1 MKPIYREVE
10 LYENERYQPI
20 GGWGKQML
28 LTDRSPYSSSDGEA
42 NYSTLEEANI
52 TLLTTGWHWEDNDDW
67 KIDPVSADEGWY
79 YATDFG
85 GDDQTYSATKG
96 ILHFVRRRRL
106 IRLQSFAPDRLLGG
120 IAWVCDNVD
129 LEKVA
134 SLEKHLLHA
143 IVDCSLQK
151 HPRQFSEAKVGALK
165 NHLMAALN
173 LTGGPGEGA
182 LGMKGVQDT
191 LASFAG
197 SGGSIW
203 TVASAALAHK
213 GQEEVN
219 ENEVQRMH
227 LFDSKFFRADERE
240 ALANALIH
248 KHDTDFSFHCNVKN
262 CNSSTTP
269 SSSSSSSSGITLQS
283 GCPYAPVLCTNK
295 GCEVVFSK
303 KWGANHDARC
313 PYKVIDC
320 SRTCGENMARK
331 EVEYHISHQ
340 CILRPVQC
348 PFACLGCNTDLL
360 FKDLPTHMDDTI
372 QPHMMM
378 GLHRV
383 MEQHEVIVKLNTKV
397 ASLESKT
404 AAYGSQIAALTA
416 GAAAAAVAMEVNE
429 KKMIKVLHDEVGR
442 VNAKATKKQQALESH
457 TQQITNEMS
466 QVRRGTG
473 LG

>member
-1 MKPIYREVE
+1 MKSIYREVE

-20 GGWGKQML
+20 GGWGKQLL
-28 LTDRSPYSSSDGEA
+28 LTDRSPFSSSDGEE
-42 NYSTLEEANI
+42 NYTTLEEANI
-52 TLLTTGWHWEDNDDW
+52 TLLTTGWHWEESDDW
-67 KIDPVSADEGWY
+67 KIDPVSADEGWL

-85 GDDQTYSATKG
+85 GDEQSYSATKG

-120 IAWVCDNVD
+120 IAWVCDNCD

-134 SLEKHLLHA
+134 SLQKHLLHA

-151 HPRQFSEAKVGALK
+151 HPRQFSEAKVPALK

-182 LGMKGVQDT
+182 LGMKGVQET

-213 GQEEVN
+213 GQEDVD
-219 ENEVQRMH
+219 ENEEKRRQ
-227 LFDSKFFRADERE
+227 LFDDKFFRADERE

-248 KHDTDFSFHCNVKN
+248 KHDTEFAFHCNVKN
-262 CNSSTTP
+262 CNSSP
-269 SSSSSSSSGITLQS
+269 MPSSSSSSSGITLQS
-283 GCPYAPVLCTNK
+283 TCPFAPVLCTNK

-303 KWGANHDARC
+303 KWGANHDATC
-313 PYKVIDC
+313 PYKIISC

-331 EVEYHISHQ
+331 ELDYHMSKQ

-348 PFACLGCNTDLL
+348 PFACLGCNADLL
-360 FKDLPTHMDDTI
+360 FKDLPDHMDSTI

-378 GLHRV
+378 GLNRV
-383 MEQHEVIVKLNTKV
+383 MEQHDVIVKLNTKV
-397 ASLESKT
+397 ASLETKT
-404 AAYGSQIAALTA
+404 ATYGAQIATLIT
-416 GAAAAAVAMEVNE
+416 GAAAVTVAMEANE
-429 KKMIKVLHDEVGR
+429 KKMIKALHDEVGR
-442 VNAKATKKQQALESH
+442 VDAKTTKKQQALESH
-457 TQQITNEMS
+457 TQQIANEMT
-466 QVRRGTG
+466 QVCRDAC
-473 LG
+473 